1 MGFFSTI
8 QNQLSATTFGLI
20 PRDAS
25 DDIKAESFEDKFNKL
40 KSSGA
45 YGTSGDTGVI
55 QNTNLG
61 NIHTGFNQ
69 LVDLGTQLQNQD
81 NSATGL
87 YDKTMQDSAQA
98 IAAQAQLAPVSS
110 ADALRAAQDAY
121 DTQRAQAIK
130 DEAYIKA
137 GELQNNAGQLA
148 SVGSNMA
155 NQYSDAYNTNLFGQA
170 GLEQNRSANQNRLDT
185 ANQQA
190 LMKENNALLG
200 AGALQYCNL
209 MKIDPNEQVE
219 RQNDNNKFGNMTF
232 DVYQTESRFEQI
244 KRMIKNYYFINKSI
258 EFALNLPKED
268 L

>member
-1 MGFFSTI
+1 MGFFSNI
-8 QNQLSATTFGLI
+8 QNALAGASFGLI
-20 PRDAS
+20 PRDTSNDVTAQT
-25 DDIKAESFEDKFNKL
+25 FEDKFNAL

-45 YGTSGDTGVI
+45 YGTSGDTGAI
-55 QNTNLG
+55 QNRNLE
-61 NIHTGFNQ
+61 NVNSGFNQ
-69 LVDLGTQLQNQD
+69 LVDLGTQLQNQE

-87 YDKTMQDSAQA
+87 YDKTMQDNAQA

-110 ADALRAAQDAY
+110 ADAMRAAQDAY
-121 DTQRAQAIK
+121 DTQRAKAIK

-170 GLEQNRSANQNRLDT
+170 GLEQNRSANQNRLDI

-200 AGALQYCNL
+200 AGAAGVAGLYNAFN
-209 MKIDPNEQVE
+209 KS
-219 RQNDNNKFGNMTF
+219 NDTTKNNNNTF
-232 DVYQTESRFEQI
+232 DPSWTTTDSNTQE
-244 KRMIKNYYFINKSI
+244 
-258 EFALNLPKED
+258 A
-268 L
+268 

>member
-1 MGFFSTI
+1 MGFFSNI
-8 QNQLSATTFGLI
+8 QNTLSATTFGLI

-25 DDIKAESFEDKFNKL
+25 GDIKAESFEDKFNKL

-45 YGTSGDTGVI
+45 YGTSGDTGAI

-170 GLEQNRSANQNRLDT
+170 GLEQTRSANQNRLDI

-200 AGALQYCNL
+200 AGAAGVAGLYNAFN
-209 MKIDPNEQVE
+209 KS
-219 RQNDNNKFGNMTF
+219 NDTTKNNNNTF
-232 DVYQTESRFEQI
+232 DPSWTTTDSNTQE
-244 KRMIKNYYFINKSI
+244 
-258 EFALNLPKED
+258 A
-268 L
+268 